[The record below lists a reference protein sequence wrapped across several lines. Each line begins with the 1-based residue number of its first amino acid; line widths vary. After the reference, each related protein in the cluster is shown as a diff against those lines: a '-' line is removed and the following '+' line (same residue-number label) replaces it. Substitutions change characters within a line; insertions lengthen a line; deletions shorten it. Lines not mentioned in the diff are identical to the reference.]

1 MLNVKQGDRFKSA
14 FTGLVYGVK
23 KIKDSMVL
31 LEAENGSTEVLTEKN
46 SLKLFYKKEERK
58 DER

>member
-1 MLNVKQGDRFKSA
+1 MIIVKQGDRFKSA

-23 KIKDSMVL
+23 KMKDSMVL

-46 SLKLFYKKEERK
+46 SLKLFYRKEEKRN
-58 DER
+58 ER

>member
-1 MLNVKQGDRFKSA
+1 MIIVKQGERFKSA

-31 LEAENGSTEVLTEKN
+31 LEAENGSAEVLTEKN
-46 SLKLFYKKEERK
+46 SLKLFYRKEEKRN
-58 DER
+58 ER